1 MKLHSTFMGTGCSSI
16 EYHGIAL
23 IWQQNRT
30 RTSQH
35 RPQDCGKRENA
46 MGTRKTQKSSTSS
59 QMLFGAARQS
69 KSNIFLGN
77 GSICPERMKLLQK
90 SSRETHF
97 EATATCF
104 EYSRE
109 SQGFR
114 RGTPGKP
121 DRDRRK
127 SLGTPRNRAWVAE
140 SILSKDVHEST
151 WGAFLSSRWTF

>member
-1 MKLHSTFMGTGCSSI
+1 MIPVFLVFVFAHKKVLRDLFSFLKGTLKGDQTLGDGNFIAFLGPRLGILENRRSWRVLTG
-16 EYHGIAL
+16 EIAL
-23 IWQQNRT
+23 LEIRNVFA
-30 RTSQH
+30 
-35 RPQDCGKRENA
+35 EV
-46 MGTRKTQKSSTSS
+46 
-59 QMLFGAARQS
+59 
-69 KSNIFLGN
+69 
-77 GSICPERMKLLQK
+77 SICPERMKLLQK

-104 EYSRE
+104 EYSME

-121 DRDRRK
+121 VQDRRK
-127 SLGTPRNRAWVAE
+127 SLGTLRNRAWVPE

>member
-1 MKLHSTFMGTGCSSI
+1 MGSVFKLPLDVLKFWVQGMAGADIFVFPASPWEGDAHGRSWRVLTG
-16 EYHGIAL
+16 EIAL
-23 IWQQNRT
+23 LEIQNVFA
-30 RTSQH
+30 
-35 RPQDCGKRENA
+35 EV
-46 MGTRKTQKSSTSS
+46 
-59 QMLFGAARQS
+59 
-69 KSNIFLGN
+69 
-77 GSICPERMKLLQK
+77 SICPERMKLLQK

-104 EYSRE
+104 EYSME

-121 DRDRRK
+121 VRDRRK
-127 SLGTPRNRAWVAE
+127 SLGTLRNRAWVPE